1 MVPNIVHEIA
11 CEEHM
16 LAQHCAR
23 RRFVIV
29 GANYDPDRRTVVP
42 VERQCA
48 CHVLQIALK
57 DNLEDTLFG
66 AFNAITIRLVFKEL
80 ARVPS
85 VVVNTFDVYLRARA
99 YLTESGRVIV
109 WGALGTCLPYAC
121 PQPRTVQY
129 DNVVKLVATD
139 TAFSTLNTNNEMR
152 NVCMCLPHA
161 LRLVPCPDK
170 VVHGVSDIVASD
182 GAFTALMLDGSVRA
196 WGEAR
201 FGGIIVPSNT
211 FAVPSLAGLV
221 GRAERLSSGVVSIAG
236 KGHGF
241 CAHKADG
248 SSVEWGMTR
257 V

>member
-1 MVPNIVHEIA
+1 MAPNIVHEIA

-29 GANYDPDRRTVVP
+29 GVNYDPFRRTVVP

-66 AFNAITIRLVFKEL
+66 AFNAIAVRLVFKEL

-85 VVVNTFDVYLRARA
+85 IVVNTFDVYLRARA
-99 YLTESGRVIV
+99 ILTESGRVIV
-109 WGALGTCLPYAC
+109 WGALGTCLRYAC
-121 PQPRTVQY
+121 PQPRTAQH
-129 DNVVKLVATD
+129 DNIVKLVATD
-139 TAFSTLNTNNEMR
+139 TAFFILNANNEMH
-152 NVCMCLPHA
+152 NVCMCLPHT
-161 LRLVPCPDK
+161 RRHGVSDI

-182 GAFTALMLDGSVRA
+182 GAVAALMLDGSARA

-201 FGGIIVPSNT
+201 FGGVIVPST
-211 FAVPSLAGLV
+211 MFAVPSLVGFL
-221 GRAERLSSGVVSIAG
+221 GRAERLSSGVVSIVG